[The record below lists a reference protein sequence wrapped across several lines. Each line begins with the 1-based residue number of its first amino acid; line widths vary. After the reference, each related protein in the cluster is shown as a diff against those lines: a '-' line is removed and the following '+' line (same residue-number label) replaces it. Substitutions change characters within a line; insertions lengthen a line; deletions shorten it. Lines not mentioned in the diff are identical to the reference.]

1 MMTAGFWSFVDVSN
15 SASKKHIKKSHNN
28 PNDCYLKV
36 SPLDSNSNTY
46 KY

>member
-15 SASKKHIKKSHNN
+15 SASKNTLKSHNN
-28 PNDCYLKV
+28 PNDCYLKL